1 MEGGVGV
8 SRGCSS
14 RGTCLSLGREE
25 QKAQESVM
33 WPTTYFGGA
42 SKPSHRGAAHTSD
55 GSSIPKIVVHIWSG
69 EQLSSWDRCR
79 CSEDRGLGSLQ
90 APPQLSLNCGLHS
103 LTGPLLALCLCL
115 YSMLGQ

>member
-14 RGTCLSLGREE
+14 LGACLNLGREE

-42 SKPSHRGAAHTSD
+42 SEPSHHGATHFSD
-55 GSSIPKIVVHIWSG
+55 GLSIPKIAVHIWSG
-69 EQLSSWDRCR
+69 DQLSSWNRCR
-79 CSEDRGLGSLQ
+79 CSEDRG
-90 APPQLSLNCGLHS
+90 PHS
-103 LTGPLLALCLCL
+103 
-115 YSMLGQ
+115 SS